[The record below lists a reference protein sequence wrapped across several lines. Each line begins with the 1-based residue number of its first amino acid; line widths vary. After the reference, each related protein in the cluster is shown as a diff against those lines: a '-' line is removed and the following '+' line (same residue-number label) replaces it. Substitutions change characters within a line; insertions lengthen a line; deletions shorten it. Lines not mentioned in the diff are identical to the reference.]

1 MKNRK
6 SIVKCAALCLLA
18 VAIIMCVYVV
28 HWRWAD
34 EQTVTTNTYVCYITP
49 TGECY
54 HAKSCR
60 YANKD
65 MQTTVYEAKAQGYR
79 ACSICGGY
87 RGGWSNEI
95 WVTVH
100 DPSAKYPVVGWYIA
114 ASVAASAC
122 IIVFFW
128 KRAGVEPA

>member
-6 SIVKCAALCLLA
+6 SIIKCAALCLLA
-18 VAIIMCVYVV
+18 VAIIMCAYVV

-65 MQTTVYEAKAQGYR
+65 MQTTVREAEAQGYR
-79 ACSICGGY
+79 ACSICHGSSGK
-87 RGGWSNEI
+87 EV
-95 WVTVH
+95 WVTIH
-100 DPSAKYPVVGWYIA
+100 DPSAKYPAVGWYIV
-114 ASVAASAC
+114 ASIAASAG
-122 IIVFFW
+122 IIVLFK
-128 KRAGVEPA
+128 KRAGVELA